1 MFTRRSIGIR
11 LFQVVFAAF
20 AVIAIVLLYLYWAQQ
35 RQQAIRKEV
44 DAARKV
50 VLLAE
55 SVRRRVSR
63 LWDEGVI
70 TTQTVRD
77 FNAIADPQ
85 ARREKI
91 LSTVPV
97 VVSWKVI
104 QDQIAD
110 DGFALRTPRI
120 GARNPANEPDAL
132 ERKALQYF
140 ASNPQAKEYVI
151 VDEETDSVRYFR
163 PVHLEKQCTICHG
176 DPASSYELW
185 GRDDGRDVL
194 GYPMENK
201 RPGDLHGAFEIV
213 ASLDDSTA
221 AIRQSM
227 VQAGVGTLIAMAV
240 FGWLFHR
247 LIQSMITRPL
257 KRMGQQLKVIGE
269 GDLTVQ
275 LPVQNDDEIGTMARH
290 INGFASRIRQLI
302 DDLQASIGHLN
313 QAARD
318 MAGIARE
325 TESRAE
331 QQRKDTE
338 QTAATIQQMSASIQE
353 VAQSTAEAADRARR
367 TDSEAKQGRQVVAN
381 ATRQIRE
388 LAAEIDR
395 VTEELHK
402 LENDSKNIGEV
413 LEIIRDIAD
422 QTNLLALN
430 AAIEAARAGEQGR
443 GFAVVAEEVRTLA
456 SRTQESTAQIQNTI
470 DELRSR
476 ARSAVE
482 MIENSREQAHQGTQE
497 TEAANETL
505 TNIIAMV
512 EATGELNDQV
522 ASAIDEQSKVS
533 EAISQNVG
541 EINDGCVEV
550 CRKMEET
557 LKATEELR
565 ETAAR
570 LEAAVSRF
578 RT

>member
-1 MFTRRSIGIR
+1 MFARRSIGMR
-11 LFQVVFAAF
+11 LFQVVLAAF
-20 AVIAIVLLYLYWAQQ
+20 AAIAVALLALYWVQQ
-35 RQQAIRKEV
+35 RERAIQNQV
-44 DAARKV
+44 DTARKV
-50 VLLAE
+50 VLMAE
-55 SVRRRVSR
+55 SVRKRVSW

-70 TTQTVRD
+70 TPETVRE
-77 FNAIADPQ
+77 FNAIADPHL
-85 ARREKI
+85 RREKI

-97 VVSWKVI
+97 VLSWKVI

-110 DGFALRTPRI
+110 DGFTLRTPRV
-120 GARNPANEPDAL
+120 GARNPANEPNDL
-132 ERKALQYF
+132 ERRALQYF
-140 ASNPQAKEYVI
+140 ASHPQADEYVAI
-151 VDEETDSVRYFR
+151 DEEINAVRYFR
-163 PVHLEKQCTICHG
+163 PVRLEKQCIICHG
-176 DPASSYELW
+176 DPATSYELW

-213 ASLDDSTA
+213 ASLDDAMA
-221 AIRQSM
+221 AIEGSM
-227 VQAGVGTLIAMAV
+227 LKAGVGTLVALAL

-247 LIQSMITRPL
+247 FIQRLVTHPL
-257 KRMGQQLKVIGE
+257 EQMGRQLKVIGE

-275 LPVQNDDEIGTMARH
+275 LPVHNDDEVGTMARH
-290 INGFASRIRQLI
+290 INNFARRIRQLI

-313 QAARD
+313 RAARD

-331 QQRKDTE
+331 QQRQDTE
-338 QTAATIQQMSASIQE
+338 RTAATIQQMNTSIQE
-353 VAQSTAEAADRARR
+353 VARSTAEAADRARQ
-367 TDSEAKQGRQVVAN
+367 TDSEAKQGREVVAN
-381 ATRQIRE
+381 ATRQIRA

-482 MIENSREQAHQGTQE
+482 MIEHSREQAHQGTQE

-512 EATGELNDQV
+512 EATGELNTQV
-522 ASAIDEQSKVS
+522 AAAIDEQSQVS
-533 EAISQNVG
+533 ETISQNVG
-541 EINDGCVEV
+541 EINEGCVEV
-550 CRKMEET
+550 CQKMEQT
-557 LKATEELR
+557 LKATEQLR
-565 ETAAR
+565 ETAAN
-570 LEAAVSRF
+570 LEAAVNRF